1 MLLRFLFLL
10 ACGFV
15 SSLSAAA
22 PPPLLVTSIKPL
34 QLIASAVLADV
45 AEPVLLL
52 PPGASPHNYALRP
65 SDRRNL
71 LQAKRVYW
79 VGAEMERFLHDLL
92 EDQPQATAMSK
103 VDGVRLRLLQ
113 QHHGK
118 TSDHSAHEPI
128 DHHDHDHDHDHA
140 PGSVDGHIWLDP
152 DNALAIARFIAA
164 DISALQPQQTEQI
177 SRNLADFEQRLNTLD
192 KHLSARLEPLRNK
205 PWFVFHDALGY
216 FEDHYAIH
224 SSGIFTLSADVQ
236 PGARHLHGLRKQLS
250 SSGPSC
256 VFREPQFSPRLIN
269 SLGQGLDVRI
279 STLDPLG
286 SDIEPNATGYETL
299 LAHIG
304 NTLADCLEAL

>member
-1 MLLRFLFLL
+1 MLLRSLFLL
-10 ACGFV
+10 ACGLV
-15 SSLSAAA
+15 SSLTTAAQ
-22 PPPLLVTSIKPL
+22 PPLLVTSIKPL
-34 QLIASAVLADV
+34 QLIASAVLDGVAD
-45 AEPVLLL
+45 PVLLL

-71 LQAKRVYW
+71 LQASRVYW

-92 EDQPQATAMSK
+92 ENQQQATAVST

-113 QHHGK
+113 QHHDQASAQ
-118 TSDHSAHEPI
+118 TLHDSDH
-128 DHHDHDHDHDHA
+128 HDHDHA
-140 PGSVDGHIWLDP
+140 PGTIDGHIWLDP

-164 DISALQPQQTEQI
+164 DISTLEPQHSEHIT
-177 SRNLADFEQRLNTLD
+177 RNLESFEQRLNKLD
-192 KHLSARLEPLRNK
+192 ERLAARLASLRNK

-216 FEDHYAIH
+216 FEDHYGIH
-224 SSGIFTLSADVQ
+224 TSGIFTLSADVQ

-269 SLGQGLDVRI
+269 SLGQGLDVRV

-286 SDIEPNATGYETL
+286 SDIQPNAGGYETL

-304 NTLADCLEAL
+304 DTLADCLEAL